1 MTVPQRD
8 RIYLSPPNV
17 GPEEIAA
24 VTAAL
29 ESGWVSPL
37 GPEVDAFE
45 QDLVAFTGAKYA
57 VALSSGTA
65 GLHLA
70 LLALGVGP
78 GDEVVVP
85 TMTFGAT
92 AFAVTYTGASPV
104 FLDIEERTW
113 NLDPSL
119 LEEFLQ
125 QRAQVNKL
133 PAAIITVDL
142 FGRPCDYDVIQ
153 EIAARYEVPLV
164 DDAAEALGS
173 KYKGKQL
180 GTFATSTIFSF
191 NGNKIMTTSG
201 GGVLVTDDESI
212 ADKVRYWATQ
222 SREPLPWYEHKEIG
236 FNYRMSNILAAIGRV
251 QLSKLPRFIESRTFI
266 HEEYINQMSSSS
278 DIAVI
283 TDQEWMVSN
292 HWLTNCRLLSKHSES
307 AISAISNELNFLNI
321 ESRHVWKPMHL
332 QPIFLKE
339 KSLLTG
345 TSENIFRSSICLPSG
360 PQMPLS
366 VIQDICLKILEY
378 RG

>member
-1 MTVPQRD
+1 MTVPHRD

-153 EIAARYEVPLV
+153 EIAVPSTKANNLEHSPQ
-164 DDAAEALGS
+164 APYFPS
-173 KYKGKQL
+173 M
-180 GTFATSTIFSF
+180 AT
-191 NGNKIMTTSG
+191 
-201 GGVLVTDDESI
+201 
-212 ADKVRYWATQ
+212 R
-222 SREPLPWYEHKEIG
+222 
-236 FNYRMSNILAAIGRV
+236 
-251 QLSKLPRFIESRTFI
+251 
-266 HEEYINQMSSSS
+266 
-278 DIAVI
+278 
-283 TDQEWMVSN
+283 
-292 HWLTNCRLLSKHSES
+292 
-307 AISAISNELNFLNI
+307 
-321 ESRHVWKPMHL
+321 
-332 QPIFLKE
+332 
-339 KSLLTG
+339 SLLLQAAGCLLRMMKALLRRFDTG
-345 TSENIFRSSICLPSG
+345 LHSLVNHFLGMSIRKSG
-360 PQMPLS
+360 S
-366 VIQDICLKILEY
+366 ITE
-378 RG
+378 

>member
-1 MTVPQRD
+1 MTVPHRD

-191 NGNKIMTTSG
+191 NGNKIITTSG

-212 ADKVRYWATQ
+212 AEKVRYWATQ

-236 FNYRMSNILAAIGRV
+236 FNYRMSNILASLGRV
-251 QLSKLPRFIESRTFI
+251 QLSRLPEIIEKRSQTHQLYTQNFAAT
-266 HEEYINQMSSSS
+266 
-278 DIAVI
+278 DVI
-283 TDQEWMVSN
+283 KIVQDTEWMNSN
-292 HWLTNCRLLSKHSES
+292 FWLATVRIASQKALH
-307 AISAISNELNFLNI
+307 LNLEILENLNTFNV
-321 ESRHVWKPMHL
+321 ETRPVWKPMHL
-332 QPIFLKE
+332 QPVFVDADRV
-339 KSLLTG
+339 LTG
-345 TSENIFRSSICLPSG
+345 VSEQIFADSLCLPSG
-360 PQMPLS
+360 PS
-366 VIQDICLKILEY
+366 LKSEDVDFIADLILKY
-378 RG
+378 SA